1 MAWPALPRMHYRGG
15 APARAGPRGHGRF
28 LADALDAR
36 AGRLRVTA
44 RVVLA
49 DDVVDLREMM
59 RFAFEL
65 TGEFTVVAEAG
76 DGEAA
81 VRAVAEHQPDAL
93 LIDLA
98 MPLMAG
104 VDAIPRIRE
113 IAPSTRILV
122 FSGFDHDSM
131 RQQAMDNGAHA
142 FLVKGMLPRDVIE
155 AVRQQIAARDRGG
168 AQPG

>member
-1 MAWPALPRMHYRGG
+1 M
-15 APARAGPRGHGRF
+15 
-28 LADALDAR
+28 
-36 AGRLRVTA
+36 TA

-59 RFAFEL
+59 RYALEL

-81 VRAVAEHQPDAL
+81 VEAVAEHQPDAL

-98 MPLMAG
+98 MPLMDG
-104 VDAIPRIRE
+104 VAAIPRIRE
-113 IAPSTRILV
+113 VAPACRILV

-131 RQQAMDNGAHA
+131 RQTAMERGADA
-142 FLVKGMLPRDVIE
+142 FLVKGMLPRDVIDVLRHQVAE
-155 AVRQQIAARDRGG
+155 GRRQVGQDG
-168 AQPG
+168 

>member
-1 MAWPALPRMHYRGG
+1 VAARPTGPVPRAWEDEADGSD
-15 APARAGPRGHGRF
+15 AG
-28 LADALDAR
+28 
-36 AGRLRVTA
+36 AGRRRVTA

-59 RFAFEL
+59 RFALEL

-81 VRAVAEHQPDAL
+81 VRAVEEHQPDAL

-98 MPLMAG
+98 MPLMDG
-104 VDAIPRIRE
+104 VEAIPRIRRV
-113 IAPSTRILV
+113 APDCRILV

-131 RQQAMDNGAHA
+131 RQTAMERGAHA
-142 FLVKGMLPRDVIE
+142 FLVKGMLPRDVVE
-155 AVRQQIAARDRGG
+155 ALRQQIAARDRGG
-168 AQPG
+168 AQEG